1 MEGKSTAKTAAKK
14 QRVYCGPSVRG
25 VARQYMVFTGDVP
38 NELENFFKE
47 HPAARALL
55 VPVEKFAETRLKLDK
70 PGSAEFIIFNQVK
83 KEL

>member
-1 MEGKSTAKTAAKK
+1 MEGKATTKTVAKK

-25 VARQYMVFTGDVP
+25 IAKQYTVFTGDVP
-38 NELENFFKE
+38 DELENFLKE

-55 VPVEKFAETRLKLDK
+55 VPVEKFADMRLKLEK
-70 PGSAEFIIFNQVK
+70 PGSAEFILFDQVK